1 MLVRVTESQTPLWM
15 QATEV
20 VKEKFRSSYKA
31 SVEPSPQYFAV
42 TQDSE
47 ERILSCAGITF
58 ADDRTLF
65 SEQYLSQPI
74 ETILSQR
81 FEKMID
87 RSVIAEIGS
96 LISHHLT
103 AGMIMVNMVP
113 LLAWCMGA
121 QYLLCTV
128 TPRVRKMMESCQI
141 DFEPLLTADPQ
152 RLADDGGK
160 NWGTYYSKLPVTG
173 FIRVDPKRS
182 RFAAMTLGTLFTQ
195 LSTDLPA
202 RAQP

>member
-1 MLVRVTESQTPLWM
+1 MLVRVTESQTPLWV

-31 SVEPSPQYFAV
+31 TVEPSPQYFAV
-42 TQDSE
+42 TLDNE

-58 ADDRTLF
+58 ADHRTLF

-74 ETILSQR
+74 ETILSER
-81 FEKMID
+81 FEKTID
-87 RSVIAEIGS
+87 RSTIVEIGS

-103 AGMIMVNMVP
+103 AGMIMVNMIP
-113 LLAWCMGA
+113 LLAWCMGGH
-121 QYLLCTV
+121 YLLCTV
-128 TPRVRKMMESCQI
+128 TPRVREMMESCQI
-141 DFEPLLTADPQ
+141 DFEPLLTADPE
-152 RLADDGGK
+152 RLANDGGK
-160 NWGTYYSKLPVTG
+160 NWGSYYSKMPVTG

-195 LSTDLPA
+195 LPTDLPE
-202 RAQP
+202 RAQS

>member
-1 MLVRVTESQTPLWM
+1 
-15 QATEV
+15 
-20 VKEKFRSSYKA
+20 
-31 SVEPSPQYFAV
+31 
-42 TQDSE
+42 
-47 ERILSCAGITF
+47 
-58 ADDRTLF
+58 
-65 SEQYLSQPI
+65 
-74 ETILSQR
+74 
-81 FEKMID
+81 
-87 RSVIAEIGS
+87 
-96 LISHHLT
+96 
-103 AGMIMVNMVP
+103 
-113 LLAWCMGA
+113 
-121 QYLLCTV
+121 
-128 TPRVRKMMESCQI
+128 MMESCQI

>member
-1 MLVRVTESQTPLWM
+1 MLVRVTESQTPLWV

-31 SVEPSPQYFAV
+31 TVEPSPQYFAV
-42 TQDSE
+42 TLDNE

-58 ADDRTLF
+58 ADHRTLF

-74 ETILSQR
+74 ETILSER
-81 FEKMID
+81 FEKPID
-87 RSVIAEIGS
+87 RSTIVEIGS

-103 AGMIMVNMVP
+103 AGMIMVNMIP
-113 LLAWCMGA
+113 LLAWCMGGH
-121 QYLLCTV
+121 YLLCTV
-128 TPRVRKMMESCQI
+128 TPRVREMMESCQI
-141 DFEPLLTADPQ
+141 DFEPLLTADPE
-152 RLADDGGK
+152 RLANDGGK
-160 NWGTYYSKLPVTG
+160 NWGSYYSKMPVTG

-195 LSTDLPA
+195 LPTDLPE
-202 RAQP
+202 RAQS

>member
-1 MLVRVTESQTPLWM
+1 VLVRVTESQTPLWV

-20 VKEKFRSSYKA
+20 VKEKFRSSYNA
-31 SVEPSPQYFAV
+31 SVEPSPQYFAL
-42 TQDSE
+42 TLDSE

-58 ADDRTLF
+58 ADHRTLF

-74 ETILSQR
+74 ETILSER
-81 FEKMID
+81 FEKTID
-87 RSVIAEIGS
+87 RSTIAEIGS

-103 AGMIMVNMVP
+103 AGMIMVNMIP
-113 LLAWCMGA
+113 LLAWCMGGH
-121 QYLLCTV
+121 YLLCTV
-128 TPRVRKMMESCQI
+128 TPRVREMMESCQI

-152 RLADDGGK
+152 RLANDGGK
-160 NWGTYYSKLPVTG
+160 NWGSYYSKMPVTG

-195 LSTDLPA
+195 LPTDLPA

>member
-1 MLVRVTESQTPLWM
+1 LWV

-20 VKEKFRSSYKA
+20 VKEKFRSSYNA
-31 SVEPSPQYFAV
+31 SVEPSPQYFAL
-42 TQDSE
+42 TLDSE

-58 ADDRTLF
+58 ADHRTLF

-74 ETILSQR
+74 ETILSER
-81 FEKMID
+81 FEKTID
-87 RSVIAEIGS
+87 RSTIAEIGS

-103 AGMIMVNMVP
+103 AGMIMVNMIP
-113 LLAWCMGA
+113 LLAWCMGGH
-121 QYLLCTV
+121 YLLCTV
-128 TPRVRKMMESCQI
+128 TPRVREMMESCQI

-152 RLADDGGK
+152 RLANDGGK
-160 NWGTYYSKLPVTG
+160 NWGSYYSKMPVTG

-195 LSTDLPA
+195 LPTDLPA

>member
-1 MLVRVTESQTPLWM
+1 MLVRVTESQTPLWV

-20 VKEKFRSSYKA
+20 VKEKFRSSYNA
-31 SVEPSPQYFAV
+31 SVEPSPQYFAL
-42 TQDSE
+42 TLDKD

-58 ADDRTLF
+58 ADHRTLF
-65 SEQYLSQPI
+65 SEQYLPQPI
-74 ETILSQR
+74 ETILSER
-81 FEKMID
+81 FEKTID
-87 RSVIAEIGS
+87 RSTIVEIGS

-103 AGMIMVNMVP
+103 AGMIMVNMIP
-113 LLAWCMGA
+113 LLAWCMGGH
-121 QYLLCTV
+121 YLLCTV
-128 TPRVRKMMESCQI
+128 TPRVRQMMESCQI
-141 DFEPLLTADPQ
+141 DFEPLLTADPA

-160 NWGTYYSKLPVTG
+160 NWGSYYSKMPVTG

-195 LSTDLPA
+195 LPTDLPA

>member
-1 MLVRVTESQTPLWM
+1 V

-31 SVEPSPQYFAV
+31 TVEPSPQYFAV
-42 TQDSE
+42 TLDNE

-58 ADDRTLF
+58 ADHRTLF

-74 ETILSQR
+74 ETILSER
-81 FEKMID
+81 FEKPID
-87 RSVIAEIGS
+87 RSTIVEIGS

-103 AGMIMVNMVP
+103 AGMIMVNMIP
-113 LLAWCMGA
+113 LLAWCMGGH
-121 QYLLCTV
+121 YLLCTV
-128 TPRVRKMMESCQI
+128 TPRVREMMESCQI
-141 DFEPLLTADPQ
+141 DFEPLLTADPE
-152 RLADDGGK
+152 RLANDGGK
-160 NWGTYYSKLPVTG
+160 NWGSYYSKMPVTG

-195 LSTDLPA
+195 LPTDLPE
-202 RAQP
+202 RAQS